1 MEEGAKIC
9 WVCDGGGECIG
20 GFGSFKYEWAYF
32 SEFFFVF
39 LCSVQMFFLNV
50 CAICNS
56 NPFRKY
62 KFSAVHPH
70 IFFHFFTRIRG
81 ILTFFLFC
89 FFLYQPIVICTYD
102 DDIFFF
108 RGTLSLLC
116 VSYQYC
122 SDGKL
127 VENIEKKEERNRD
140 SNIKKMFIKNSPTQ
154 RLFTYIWEYVSL
166 NMISIFI
173 FFLAMV
179 FLANLCNIGRY
190 TNS

>member
-1 MEEGAKIC
+1 MSEPIFQSFFCVSLFCSNVLFKCVCYMQLKPFQKIQIFC
-9 WVCDGGGECIG
+9 CTSAHFFPFLYPHSWN
-20 GFGSFKYEWAYF
+20 FN
-32 SEFFFVF
+32 FFFYFV
-39 LCSVQMFFLNV
+39 
-50 CAICNS
+50 
-56 NPFRKY
+56 
-62 KFSAVHPH
+62 
-70 IFFHFFTRIRG
+70 
-81 ILTFFLFC
+81 

-154 RLFTYIWEYVSL
+154 RLFTYI
-166 NMISIFI
+166 
-173 FFLAMV
+173 
-179 FLANLCNIGRY
+179 
-190 TNS
+190 